1 MNIFLSVFLLMLS
14 TAEINSLRTV
24 KCYDCHS
31 WLDSWNPWIK
41 WTGRRSTKQTEC
53 TNIETCGKQEVCM
66 TDITDAPDFYPRCRD
81 IFLCRTQEIQGLAD
95 CCYTDG
101 CNKASSFKAN
111 SFILLYSALCCFLI
125 I

>member
-1 MNIFLSVFLLMLS
+1 MNIFLFVFVALLS
-14 TAEINSLRTV
+14 TAEVNSLRQV

-31 WLDSWNPWIK
+31 ILDSWNPWIEL
-41 WTGRRSTKQTEC
+41 TGRASTKQTEC
-53 TNIETCGKQEVCM
+53 LEIETCGKQEVCM
-66 TDITDAPDFYPRCRD
+66 TDIRDAPDYYPRCRD
-81 IFLCRTQEIQGLAD
+81 IFLCRIQEIQGLAD

-111 SFILLYSALCCFLI
+111 LFVLVYSVFCSYLI